1 MHLLQTA
8 AWGDLKAAFGW
19 SVERIEEQGR
29 SVQILLRRFPLG
41 HSLAYVPKGPGPG
54 ELQSLLPLL
63 DALCRRQ
70 RAFALKI
77 EPDSPEDPT
86 LSADLT
92 AQGFLPSAHEIQ
104 PRRTLVIDLRGS
116 EEEILAR
123 MHQKTRYNVRLA
135 ARKGVSVRP
144 WQDLAAF
151 GSMMLATAER
161 DRFGAHVPSYYKK
174 AYELFHPE
182 GACELLVAEFEGEPL
197 ASLMIFAHGARAW
210 YLYGASTPK
219 ERNRMPTYLLQWEAM
234 LWARERGCTSY
245 DLWGVPDAELD
256 TLEDQFA
263 GRSDGLW
270 GIYRF
275 KRGFGGRLV
284 RSIGAWDRP
293 YRRTIYQ
300 LYRIATT
307 LRRS

>member
-19 SVERIEEQGR
+19 SVERIQGQDR

-41 HSLAYVPKGPGPG
+41 HSLAYVPKGPGPD
-54 ELQSLLPLL
+54 ELQSLLPVL
-63 DALCRRQ
+63 DDLCRRQ

-77 EPDSPEDPT
+77 EPDFSDDPT

-104 PRRTLVIDLRGS
+104 PRRTLVVDLRGS

-135 ARKGVSVRP
+135 GRKGVSVRP

-151 GSMMLATAER
+151 GNMMLETADR
-161 DRFGAHVPSYYKK
+161 DRFGAHVPAYYKK
-174 AYELFHPE
+174 AYDLFHPD

-197 ASLMIFAHGARAW
+197 ASLMVFAHGTRAW

-234 LWARERGCTSY
+234 LWARQRGCTSY
-245 DLWGVPDAELD
+245 DLWGVPDADLD

-293 YRRTIYQ
+293 YRRAIYQ
-300 LYRIATT
+300 LYRVATT
-307 LRRS
+307 LGRS